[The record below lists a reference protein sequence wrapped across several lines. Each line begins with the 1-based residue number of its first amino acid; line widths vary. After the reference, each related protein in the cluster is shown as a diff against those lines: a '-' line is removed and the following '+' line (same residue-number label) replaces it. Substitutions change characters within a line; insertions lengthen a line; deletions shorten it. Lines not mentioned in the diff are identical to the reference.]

1 MSGHSLGGIVL
12 ETYIRNQPD
21 ISSGIML
28 FGSYLPDGFVGPDD
42 NVFPVPALT
51 AVGTLDGAVLSYV
64 FRLSCDFKWTWEP
77 ANFCRL
83 ELHKAR
89 PTPRMSAVHKGALNA
104 ERGGGVLINIHLA
117 GLHFSHCNAVGWS
130 NLHSLVCFCPTELIR
145 HYSLTPMLCS
155 GFMALCKKSEW
166 RKSFG
171 ILRS

>member
-64 FRLSCDFKWTWEP
+64 FRLSCDFK
-77 ANFCRL
+77 
-83 ELHKAR
+83 
-89 PTPRMSAVHKGALNA
+89 
-104 ERGGGVLINIHLA
+104 
-117 GLHFSHCNAVGWS
+117 
-130 NLHSLVCFCPTELIR
+130 
-145 HYSLTPMLCS
+145 
-155 GFMALCKKSEW
+155 
-166 RKSFG
+166 
-171 ILRS
+171 